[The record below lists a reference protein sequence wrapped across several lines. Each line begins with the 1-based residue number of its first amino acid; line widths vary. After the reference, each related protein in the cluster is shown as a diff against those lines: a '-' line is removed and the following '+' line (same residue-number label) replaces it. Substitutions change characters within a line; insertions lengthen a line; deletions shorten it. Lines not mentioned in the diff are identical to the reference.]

1 MVKLKDQNG
10 EEISVNQRKR
20 EKCPIPKKVE
30 DLLVKQLSH
39 ELYNHNLYKTF
50 SVYFAVEGLYLL
62 EKYYDSRA
70 REEYKHAEW
79 ILKYMKENDVVF
91 QYPAVE
97 PINMSIDNH
106 LSTFEL
112 TLKTEIETTELIKE
126 LYSVAVEEKD
136 LFTQQWLMDN
146 NPDTGMLI
154 KEQVEEESISRTIL
168 DLASCDEPWL
178 KKQKAILG
186 FYEG

>member
-62 EKYYDSRA
+62 EKYYDLRA
-70 REEYKHAEW
+70 KEEYIHAEW

-97 PINMSIDNH
+97 PINMTIDSH
-106 LSTFEL
+106 LFTFEL
-112 TLKTEIETTELIKE
+112 TLETEIETTELIKE
-126 LYSVAVEEKD
+126 LYSAAVEEKD

-178 KKQKAILG
+178 KKQKVILE